1 MEKSS
6 EADALA
12 LEDKAEHR
20 YANNNGVKIHYAL
33 YGSGPLVV
41 FLHGFPD
48 YWLTWR
54 HQMLALAKSF
64 RSAALDMRGYN
75 RSDKPKG
82 VENYNINRLVDDAA
96 AVIAAEGEK
105 SAVIVGHDWGGATAW
120 NIAMRRPE
128 LVEKLA
134 ILNMPHPYSLAR
146 ELATNP
152 EQVKYSQYARN
163 FMDPEFYKQISLERL
178 GNWVRDPAAKAKHLE
193 AMQRSDPQAM
203 LHYYQA
209 NYPREPYRV
218 WNSEPA
224 HVKMPTLL
232 IHGLKD
238 KALAATG
245 LNGLWNWI
253 DADLTITTIPG
264 ADHFV
269 QQDAADLVS
278 RTLLAWLK
286 R

>member
-218 WNSEPA
+218 WNPRPA
-224 HVKMPTLL
+224 L
-232 IHGLKD
+232 
-238 KALAATG
+238 TG
-245 LNGLWNWI
+245 CGTGSMRI
-253 DADLTITTIPG
+253 
-264 ADHFV
+264 
-269 QQDAADLVS
+269 
-278 RTLLAWLK
+278 
-286 R
+286 